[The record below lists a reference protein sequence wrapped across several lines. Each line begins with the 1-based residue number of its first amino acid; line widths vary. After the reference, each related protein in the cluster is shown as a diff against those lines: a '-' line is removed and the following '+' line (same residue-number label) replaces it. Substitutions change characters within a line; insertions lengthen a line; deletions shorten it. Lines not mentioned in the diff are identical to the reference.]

1 MQGFLTAM
9 RMYKPIMLTGILLLP
24 LLLSCSAGRI
34 GTLPSEVTIG
44 NERYHV
50 DTLKQ
55 RWGRVGDGPE
65 RTCLHFRNARNSIV
79 GTQKAYIV
87 CNDAHDVVVRD
98 SSNRI
103 IAEYYNVHPY
113 YYAED
118 TMLEE
123 MPNAALYQALNA
135 LSDGVSPATRKRMA
149 ENHTLFCV
157 ELLVGKDGYV
167 LESCQYIFM
176 DSLKINKE
184 LLDFCAK
191 VDHAFNHFSYRFNG
205 SIWMKEN
212 NIPYGP
218 IRTIFMMTEEGAV
231 DPTPSQLKKFF
242 KESRERW

>member
-1 MQGFLTAM
+1 M
-9 RMYKPIMLTGILLLP
+9 RMNKPMILIGILLLP
-24 LLLSCSAGRI
+24 LLLSCSSARI
-34 GTLPSEVTIG
+34 GTIPSEVTIG

-55 RWGRVGDGPE
+55 RWGRGGDGPE
-65 RTCLHFRNARNSIV
+65 RTCLHFRNVRNSIV

-87 CNDAHDVVVRD
+87 CNDAHDVVIRD

-191 VDHAFNHFSYRFNG
+191 VDHAFNHFPYRFNG

-218 IRTIFMMTEEGAV
+218 IRTIFMMTEEGV
-231 DPTPSQLKKFF
+231 VYPTGFQINRFLQQSM
-242 KESRERW
+242 ERW

>member
-1 MQGFLTAM
+1 MN
-9 RMYKPIMLTGILLLP
+9 RILALFAAVLSP
-24 LLLSCSAGRI
+24 LILSCGVGRSLVI
-34 GTLPSEVTIG
+34 PSEFAIG

-55 RWGRVGDGPE
+55 RWGRVGDAPE
-65 RTCLHFRNARNSIV
+65 RTCLHFRNVRNTIV
-79 GTQKAYIV
+79 GTDKARAVRRDTNYSDFLIRRDTLANGLIEEEYIV
-87 CNDAHDVVVRD
+87 VN
-98 SSNRI
+98 
-103 IAEYYNVHPY
+103 PY
-113 YYAED
+113 YYSEN
-118 TMLEE
+118 TLLEE

-167 LESCQYIFM
+167 LESSQYIFM

-191 VDHAFNHFSYRFNG
+191 VDHSFNHFPYRFNG

-218 IRTIFMMTEEGAV
+218 IRTFFLMIEEGTV
-231 DPTPSQLKKFF
+231 HPTPTQLTKFF
-242 KESRERW
+242 EESRERW